1 MSSSLQGGPDLPT
14 APRRIA
20 PDARHAAIAPEEAQL
35 HTPATGAASRPRQT
49 LKHNDTFAVF
59 DSHGDVGAAAGG
71 ADGLFDSDTRFLSH
85 LELLIEGTHPLL
97 LGSAIRDDNLSY
109 YVDLTNPDLYE
120 DDRIWLLKDTVHIGR
135 TIYLLD
141 GSLRERIA
149 LTNHG
154 AQRVQLTLALAFAS
168 DFADVFE
175 VRGVRRKRRGQSWS
189 RTLGPDG
196 VLLCYRGLDGTVRET
211 ALSFEPAPTQQL
223 ESAATFSVELAP
235 GGKYTIFVSVSS
247 RSQLPHSTRSFFKG
261 LAGLHRERRC
271 ATRGAA
277 AVETSNAVLNE
288 ILCRSMA
295 DLCMLVTSTGDGPY
309 PYAGIPWYSTTF
321 GRDGLVTA
329 LQLLW
334 VDPGIAKGTLKR
346 LARYQATAEDAHNDA
361 SPGKILH
368 EMRGGEMALLR
379 EVPFQLYYGSV
390 DGTPLFVMLAGLYA
404 QRTGDYAFVR
414 ELWPAIELALAWIDR
429 WGDRDGDGFIE
440 YARAAETGLAN
451 QGWKDSHDA
460 IFHADGN
467 LAEGPI
473 ALVEVQGYVYAAKRL
488 AADCAQKLGLPE
500 RAAALEQQAETL
512 RTRFEEAF
520 WCEDIG
526 TYALALDGAKRPC
539 QVRTSNAGQ
548 VLASGIARPDR
559 ARRVADS
566 LAQPRFHS
574 GWGIR
579 TVASGEARYNPM
591 SYHNGSIWPHDN
603 ALIAHGLA
611 RYGFKDGISVIFD
624 GLVQAATY
632 MDHRRIP
639 ELYCGFRRRPGRG
652 PTLYP
657 AACSPQAWAAGAP
670 FLLLQAALGLEF
682 DPDGRRILLVNPSLP
697 PFAGEVTI
705 RNLGL
710 GDASADIAVRKHGG
724 ALSLQILRASGDL
737 HVALVFDAN
746 ARPRV

>member
-1 MSSSLQGGPDLPT
+1 LPT

-20 PDARHAAIAPEEAQL
+20 PDSRHAPIAPEEAQL

-59 DSHGDVGAAAGG
+59 DSHGDIGAAAGG

-154 AQRVQLTLALAFAS
+154 AQQVQLTLALAFAS
-168 DFADVFE
+168 DFADIFE

-189 RTLGPDG
+189 RTLGPSG
-196 VLLCYRGLDGTVRET
+196 VLLSYRGLDGTVRET
-211 ALSFEPAPTQQL
+211 AISFEPAPTQQL
-223 ESAATFSVELAP
+223 ESAATFSLELAP
-235 GGKYTIFVSVSS
+235 GGKYTIFATVSS

-295 DLCMLVTSTGDGPY
+295 DLYMLVTSTGDGPY

-334 VDPGIAKGTLKR
+334 VDPAIAKGTLKR

-368 EMRGGEMALLR
+368 EMRGGEMALLG

-414 ELWPAIELALAWIDR
+414 ELWPAVELALAWIDR
-429 WGDRDGDGFIE
+429 WGDLDGDGFIE

-473 ALVEVQGYVYAAKRL
+473 ALVEVQGYVYAAKLL
-488 AADCAQKLGLPE
+488 AAACAQKLGLPE
-500 RAAALEQQAETL
+500 RAAALEQQAEIL

-539 QVRTSNAGQ
+539 KVRTSNAGQ
-548 VLASGIARPDR
+548 ALASGIARPDR

-579 TVASGEARYNPM
+579 TVAAGEALYNPM

-611 RYGFKDGISVIFD
+611 RYGFKDGINVIFD
-624 GLVQAATY
+624 GLVQATTY

-682 DPDGRRILLVNPSLP
+682 DPEGRRIMLVNPSLP
-697 PFAGEVTI
+697 SFAGEITI

-724 ALSLQILRASGDL
+724 ALSLQILRATGDL